1 MGAFIDLTNKEF
13 GRLVVVSRAEN
24 RGTTTMW
31 NCKCKCGNNCVVSAT
46 SLRSGATKSC
56 GCLHRELVSAR
67 SSFDLVGKTF
77 GRLTVVQKVGTD
89 KHGNLLWKCICSCD
103 DHGTVITT
111 SAHLMSGHTQSC
123 GCYKRD
129 RSSEAHLKYDNPTD
143 EYLAVHLF
151 GGMKQRCY
159 NPNDTRFTTYGGR
172 GIRICDEWL
181 RNPQLFADWAK
192 SNGYRKGLSIERID
206 NNGPYSPDN
215 CRFIQLEEQSTN
227 RTTARLITVCGIT
240 QSVSQWAHAMKIDPG
255 KLYYK
260 TDKQISDMVSEY
272 IKSNS

>member
-143 EYLAVHLF
+143 
-151 GGMKQRCY
+151 
-159 NPNDTRFTTYGGR
+159 
-172 GIRICDEWL
+172 
-181 RNPQLFADWAK
+181 
-192 SNGYRKGLSIERID
+192 
-206 NNGPYSPDN
+206 
-215 CRFIQLEEQSTN
+215 
-227 RTTARLITVCGIT
+227 
-240 QSVSQWAHAMKIDPG
+240 
-255 KLYYK
+255 
-260 TDKQISDMVSEY
+260 
-272 IKSNS
+272 